1 MTENGGRSIDDD
13 RDALRRDRDQVRE
26 ELRETVDELAG
37 KFDVRARAQD
47 TAHHAAEEVRH
58 RAGEVE
64 RTVRDHAGQ
73 VQAQA
78 HHLLE
83 RAEAGTPEPVAA
95 GGRKTAAFLRGY
107 PVPAVTAALA
117 AALVAW
123 LIVRGRKS

>member
-1 MTENGGRSIDDD
+1 MTENGGRSVDDD

-37 KFDVRARAQD
+37 KFDVRARAEES
-47 TAHHAAEEVRH
+47 AHHAADEVRH

-64 RTVRDHAGQ
+64 RTVRDRAGQ

-78 HHLLE
+78 HQLLE
-83 RAEAGTPEPVAA
+83 RAEAGTPAPVAA
-95 GGRKTAAFLRGY
+95 SGRKTAAFLRGY

-117 AALVAW
+117 AAVVAW

>member
-1 MTENGGRSIDDD
+1 MSENGGRSVDED

-26 ELRETVDELAG
+26 ELRETMDELAG
-37 KFDVRARAQD
+37 KFDVRARAEE

-64 RTVRDHAGQ
+64 RHVRDRSGR

-78 HHLLE
+78 HQLLE
-83 RAEAGTPEPVAA
+83 RVEAGTPEPVAA
-95 GGRKTAAFLRGY
+95 GGRKTAEVLRGY

>member
-1 MTENGGRSIDDD
+1 MTENGGRSVDDD

-64 RTVRDHAGQ
+64 RTVRDRAGQ

-78 HHLLE
+78 HKLLE

-95 GGRKTAAFLRGY
+95 GGRKTAELLRGY

-123 LIVRGRKS
+123 LLVRGRKS

>member
-1 MTENGGRSIDDD
+1 MTENGGRSVDDD
-13 RDALRRDRDQVRE
+13 REALRRDRDQVRE

-37 KFDVRARAQD
+37 KFDVRARAEK
-47 TAHHAAEEVRH
+47 TAHHAAEEVRY

-64 RTVRDHAGQ
+64 RTVRDRAGQ
-73 VQAQA
+73 VQNRA

-95 GGRKTAAFLRGY
+95 GGRKTTELLRGY

-123 LIVRGRKS
+123 LIVRGRKP